1 MWKELLFTVRR
12 RSSGPGNYVTS
23 GFLLSLIILFSTLSY
38 VHIGG
43 LYAQNL
49 KNPNAVTHV
58 SNQVLVQSMSNTV
71 YATMIAEDDIE
82 SSQLIRDTSISQ
94 YY

>member
-12 RSSGPGNYVTS
+12 RSSGLGNYVTS